1 MKKLIVTTLLLF
13 SWQAN
18 ASENQ
23 NDLLKQFHD
32 FGITHCDDFIKK
44 NTATPGEWKFFM
56 NKQPGGLDGPTTEV
70 SLTQISGK
78 AGQSI
83 KTDYSFIQT
92 LKSCFLHKTGQIIA
106 FDSCDKAVDKK
117 VWNLQFNLPGFD
129 FKRYKD
135 PKGVVLF
142 TKEITIDD
150 KNICF
155 LNYDFRTTG
164 SHSIYKKL
172 K

>member
-1 MKKLIVTTLLLF
+1 MKKVIATALLLL

-23 NDLLKQFHD
+23 NELLKQFHK
-32 FGITHCDDFIKK
+32 FGITHCDNFIKK

-56 NKQPGGLDGPTTEV
+56 NKQPGGLDGPSTEV

-78 AGQSI
+78 PGQSI

-92 LKSCFLHKTGQIIA
+92 LKACFLHKTGQIIA

-117 VWNLQFNLPGFD
+117 VWNLEYNLAEFD
-129 FKRYKD
+129 YKRYKD
-135 PKGVVLF
+135 AKGVVLF
-142 TKEITIDD
+142 TKEITMDN
-150 KNICF
+150 KKVCF
-155 LNYDFRTTG
+155 LNYDFRTKG
-164 SHSIYKKL
+164 SHSIYRKL
-172 K
+172 N